1 MKLNNK
7 GVTLVELIVSF
18 ALVSVA
24 VIYFY
29 QTLSTVRKI
38 YKTATVETQEFINKS
53 YELKL
58 AYANKIEDEGNDI
71 CSEEVDNVTLYYSCQ
86 DSTESGGGDTPL
98 PEDLENPN
106 PEDLDFGVSDPED
119 SDLQLE
125 DEE

>member
-38 YKTATVETQEFINKS
+38 YKTATVETQEFIDKS
-53 YELKL
+53 YALKL
-58 AYANKIEDEGNDI
+58 AYANKAEEEGNDI
-71 CSEEVDNVTLYYSCQ
+71 CSETVNYGDKTVTLYYSCQ
-86 DSTESGGGDTPL
+86 D
-98 PEDLENPN
+98 PE
-106 PEDLDFGVSDPED
+106 
-119 SDLQLE
+119 
-125 DEE
+125 